1 MLYSVVNLSEI
12 DHDLIPDC
20 VGLHQS
26 VYPKY
31 AFTSRFG
38 KSLLSTYYQEM
49 IKDSQFVFCAVKDGV
64 LLGIIFGGLGRMKF
78 VSSFKKRNVINLAFT
93 FLVNVDL
100 WAPLIKK
107 FALGL
112 SLTKTKHIT
121 GSTNPDG
128 RLYNVLVSDSAKGLG
143 VAKTLV
149 ESLVQHLIDV
159 NASSISLT
167 VDSRNTRAISFYHK
181 MGFVT
186 SAEVGKSVTMVKN
199 L

>member
-1 MLYSVVNLSEI
+1 MSYSVVKISEI
-12 DHDLIPDC
+12 DRDLALDC
-20 VGLHQS
+20 ADLHHS

-31 AFTSRFG
+31 AFTSRFR

-49 IKDSQFVFCAVKDGV
+49 MKDSQFVFCAVKDDV

-100 WAPLIKK
+100 WVPLIKK
-107 FALGL
+107 FVLGL
-112 SLTKTKHIT
+112 SITKTKNIT
-121 GSTNPDG
+121 GSANPDG

-149 ESLVQHLIDV
+149 ESLVKHLINV
-159 NASSISLT
+159 NASSVSLT
-167 VDSRNTRAISFYHK
+167 VDSRNARAISFYHK